1 MPTAR
6 HGKHV
11 LKSGKRLL
19 DFQLLLLGR
28 HLVAEIGNSSLNL
41 KRIANHKVK
50 IILDF
55 YRKLDYIILMNK
67 SEMLKEISILH
78 ETLKD
83 CVLTIADKVAIR
95 NEIGDLQDKV
105 ALLNFRNEG
114 EDIDFGHH
122 SEWE

>member
-1 MPTAR
+1 MT
-6 HGKHV
+6 
-11 LKSGKRLL
+11 
-19 DFQLLLLGR
+19 
-28 HLVAEIGNSSLNL
+28 
-41 KRIANHKVK
+41 
-50 IILDF
+50 
-55 YRKLDYIILMNK
+55 K

-83 CVLTIADKVAIR
+83 CVLTIAEKVAIR

-105 ALLNFRNEG
+105 ALLDFQES

>member
-1 MPTAR
+1 MT
-6 HGKHV
+6 
-11 LKSGKRLL
+11 
-19 DFQLLLLGR
+19 
-28 HLVAEIGNSSLNL
+28 
-41 KRIANHKVK
+41 
-50 IILDF
+50 
-55 YRKLDYIILMNK
+55 K

-105 ALLNFRNEG
+105 ALLDFQNEG
-114 EDIDFGHH
+114 EDFDFGHH

>member
-1 MPTAR
+1 MT
-6 HGKHV
+6 
-11 LKSGKRLL
+11 
-19 DFQLLLLGR
+19 
-28 HLVAEIGNSSLNL
+28 
-41 KRIANHKVK
+41 
-50 IILDF
+50 
-55 YRKLDYIILMNK
+55 K

-95 NEIGDLQDKV
+95 NEIGDLQDRV
-105 ALLNFRNEG
+105 SLLDFEEV

>member
-1 MPTAR
+1 MT
-6 HGKHV
+6 
-11 LKSGKRLL
+11 
-19 DFQLLLLGR
+19 
-28 HLVAEIGNSSLNL
+28 
-41 KRIANHKVK
+41 
-50 IILDF
+50 
-55 YRKLDYIILMNK
+55 K

-83 CVLTIADKVAIR
+83 CVLTIADRVAIR

-105 ALLNFRNEG
+105 ALLDFQES